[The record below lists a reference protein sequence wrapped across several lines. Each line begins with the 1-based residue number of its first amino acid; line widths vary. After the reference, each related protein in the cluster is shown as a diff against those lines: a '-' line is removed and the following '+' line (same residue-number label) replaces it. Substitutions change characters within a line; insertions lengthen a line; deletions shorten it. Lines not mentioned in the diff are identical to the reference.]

1 MPSLLVNGV
10 DLAYDDA
17 GSGPAVVFS
26 HAGLTDRRLW
36 DHQFAALAERHRVV
50 RYDWRGHGES
60 GAAAGEFAHHA
71 DLLALLDALGI
82 ERAALV
88 GCSMGGAYSVDVALA
103 APERVTALALIASG
117 LSGHE
122 WPPEMGALARELVL
136 AAVPADRLQQYREHT
151 ATHIDP
157 ADVAAMA
164 EAQLRLTAVGPGREP
179 SDLDPDVWEHMVR
192 MCRLVFER
200 EWSAPAHTE
209 LAADPPAKARLH
221 EIAVPALVVN
231 GLADLS
237 YIQDVS
243 GLLADGIPGAR
254 RVDLDDTGHLPPVE
268 RPAEVTRLLTEF
280 LATRTP

>member
-1 MPSLLVNGV
+1 MPTVRANGA

-17 GSGPAVVFS
+17 GTGAAVVLV

-36 DHQFAALAERHRVV
+36 DHQFAALAARYRVV
-50 RYDWRGHGES
+50 RYDWRGRGES
-60 GAAAGEFAHHA
+60 GPAAGEFAHHA
-71 DLLALLDALGI
+71 DLLALLDALEI

-103 APERVTALALIASG
+103 APERVTSLTLIASG

-122 WPPEMGALARELVL
+122 WPAEMGALARERIL
-136 AAVPADRLQQYREHT
+136 AAVPDERLRRYREHT
-151 ATHIDP
+151 AEAVDP

-179 SDLDPDVWEHMVR
+179 SDLDPDAWEHMVR

-200 EWSAPAHTE
+200 AWTGPAHTE
-209 LAADPPAKARLH
+209 LAADPPAKERLA
-221 EIAVPALVVN
+221 EVVQPALVVN
-231 GLADLS
+231 GRADLP

-254 RVDLDDTGHLPPVE
+254 RVDLDDTGHLPPSE
-268 RPAEVTRLLTEF
+268 RPAEVTALLTRF
-280 LATRTP
+280 LATHT